1 MADYTIIIG
10 KSASKELA
18 KLPLEVI
25 DRVQLAINALAFDP
39 RPATCKKL
47 KGFKDLYRI
56 HSGDYRVIYKIEDQ
70 LLTIDVVR
78 IGNRKD
84 VYS

>member
-1 MADYTIIIG
+1 MANYTIVIG

-25 DRVQLAINALAFDP
+25 DRIQLAINALTADP

-56 HSGDYRVIYKIEDQ
+56 RSGDYGVIYKVEDQ
-70 LLTIDVVR
+70 LLIIDVVR

-84 VYS
+84 IYS